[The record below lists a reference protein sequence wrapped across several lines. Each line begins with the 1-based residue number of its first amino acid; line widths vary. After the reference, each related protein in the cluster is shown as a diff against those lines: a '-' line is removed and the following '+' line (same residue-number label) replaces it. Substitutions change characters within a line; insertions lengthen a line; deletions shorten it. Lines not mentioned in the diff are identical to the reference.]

1 MVAELIINQ
10 TSDKH
15 FPPLIRR
22 LLYLQSLNMEEI
34 AVLMKMHE
42 HARFIDERTIFLHQG
57 NIQKKC
63 MIVTK
68 GWAYRFNELS
78 DGNRQIINYYLPGDI
93 ISPFAVIIPKTGY
106 SVASITLLEVCVFE
120 PEYLVEVF
128 ATQPKLGLLYGWM
141 LGRDDSIVAEQVV
154 RVGRRSA
161 YKRTAHLLLELFHR
175 LKVIGETENK
185 TFSMPVSQQLL
196 ADTLGLSFVHMNRT
210 LKKLRMDNLISMD
223 FKEIRLLDID
233 KLKQLAEYQVFYMD
247 QIKDLSTIIE
257 NLDVDNSKLTQDVTY
272 LRKFK

>member
-1 MVAELIINQ
+1 MVTEPINEV
-10 TSDKH
+10 SGKV

-22 LLYLQSLNMEEI
+22 LLYIQSLNMEEI

-42 HARFIDERTIFLHQG
+42 HARFIDERSIFLHQG
-57 NIQKKC
+57 NAQKKC

-93 ISPFAVIIPKTGY
+93 ISPFAVIIPKIGY

-120 PEYLVEVF
+120 PEYIVELF
-128 ATQPKLGLLYGWM
+128 AAQPRLGLLYGWM
-141 LGRDDSIVAEQVV
+141 LGRDDSMVAEQVV

-185 TFSMPVSQQLL
+185 AFSMPVSQQLL

-210 LKKLRMDNLISMD
+210 LRKLRMDNLISMD
-223 FKEIRLLDID
+223 SKEIRLLDID
-233 KLKQLAEYQVFYMD
+233 KLKQLAEFQACYME
-247 QIKDLSTIIE
+247 QIKNLSTIID
-257 NLDVDNSKLTQDVTY
+257 NLDTDNAQLAQNVSY
-272 LRKFK
+272 LKKFK